1 MTALFDDAAMLIL
14 LTMIVPVI
22 GAVLIGLTGR
32 YPNLRE
38 AVSLLTGVALIT
50 LVLNLLQHVLDGRVA
65 EVTLIEVLPGIPLAF
80 EVERLGM
87 MFAIVASVLWTVN
100 TVYGIGYMR
109 GNNED
114 NQTRFF
120 ACFAIAIASTMGI
133 AFAGNLFTLF
143 VFYEILTLS
152 TYPLVTHKGTPEAQA
167 GGRRYMGLLMGTSI
181 GFLLVAIIWT
191 WALTGTLDFE
201 LGGIL
206 AGSVD
211 EGIVPILLALYMF
224 GIGKAALMPFHF
236 WLPAAMVAPTPVSA
250 FLHAVAVVK
259 AGVFS
264 VLKVVIY
271 VFGIDFLSTTGA
283 NTWLIWV
290 SAATILLASVVA
302 MTKDNLKARL
312 AYSTVGQLA
321 YVVLGAAMASSLGI
335 IGGSMQIAMHAMGK
349 ITLFMCA
356 GAIYVAA
363 HKTLVSELD
372 GLGPENALH
381 LCGLLHWN
389 TEHYWPAPDGRI
401 LEQMVPHA
409 RQCRSRRN
417 HADLRADAQLGFEC
431 GLSYSHRHPRLLRRH
446 RNLPVP
452 KQLRSSAAVSPD
464 ARSGSWWQNIEEA
477 PILCVIPLCLTA
489 FGCFVL
495 FFYVDPI
502 AAYLG
507 DMLAP
512 PEVLS
517 SPALPAAQ

>member
-1 MTALFDDAAMLIL
+1 MTGLLADPGSLIL
-14 LTMIVPVI
+14 ATLILPAI
-22 GAVLIGLTGR
+22 SAVLIGLTSR
-32 YPNLRE
+32 WPNLRE
-38 AVSLLTGVALIT
+38 AISLLTGVGLVA
-50 LVLNLLQHVLDGRVA
+50 LVLSLLQHVLDGGSASVSVL
-65 EVTLIEVLPGIPLAF
+65 EVMPGIPLAF
-80 EVERLGM
+80 EVERLGLL
-87 MFAIVASVLWTVN
+87 FAIVASGLWTVN

-114 NQTRFF
+114 NHTRFF
-120 ACFAIAIASTMGI
+120 VCFAVAIASTMGI

-181 GFLLVAIIWT
+181 GFLLVAIVWT
-191 WALTGTLDFE
+191 WALTGTLDFR

-264 VLKVVIY
+264 VLKVIVY
-271 VFGIDFLSTTGA
+271 VFGIDFLAVTGA

-290 SAATILLASVVA
+290 ASATILLASIVA

-335 IGGSMQIAMHAMGK
+335 IGGSIQIAMHAMGK

-372 GLGPENALH
+372 GLGRKMPFTFAAFFIGSISII
-381 LCGLLHWN
+381 GLPPTGGAWSKWFLMQGSVQSGDIVLLFVLMVSSILN
-389 TEHYWPAPDGRI
+389 VAYLIPIAIRGFFAGTEFSGAQAAPVG
-401 LEQMVPHA
+401 
-409 RQCRSRRN
+409 
-417 HADLRADAQLGFEC
+417 
-431 GLSYSHRHPRLLRRH
+431 
-446 RNLPVP
+446 
-452 KQLRSSAAVSPD
+452 AAVSPD
-464 ARSGSWWQNIEEA
+464 AKRGGFWSNIEEA
-477 PILCVIPLCLTA
+477 PLLCVLPLCLTA
-489 FGCFVL
+489 LGCFAL
-495 FFYVDPI
+495 FFFVDPI

-512 PEVLS
+512 PETLLTPNGGS
-517 SPALPAAQ
+517 ASP

>member
-1 MTALFDDAAMLIL
+1 MSALIENPGLTLL
-14 LTMIVPVI
+14 LTMIAPVI
-22 GAVLIGLTGR
+22 SAVLIVLTGR
-32 YPNLRE
+32 WPNVRE
-38 AVSLLTGVALIT
+38 AVSLLTGVGLIV
-50 LVLNLLQHVLDGRVA
+50 LVLSLLQNVLDGGVV
-65 EVTLIEVLPGIPLAF
+65 EVVLLEVMPGIPLAF
-80 EVERLGM
+80 EIERLGM
-87 MFAIVASVLWTVN
+87 MFAVVASVLWTVN

-114 NQTRFF
+114 NHTRFF
-120 ACFAIAIASTMGI
+120 ACFAVAIASTMGI

-191 WALTGTLDFE
+191 WAIAGTLDFE

-211 EGIVPILLALYMF
+211 EGILPILLALYMF

-264 VLKVVIY
+264 VLKVVVY
-271 VFGIDFLSTTGA
+271 VFGIDLLASTGA

-290 SAATILLASVVA
+290 SAATILLASVIA

-321 YVVLGAAMASSLGI
+321 YVVLGAAMASTLGI

-372 GLGPENALH
+372 GLGRKMPFTFAAFFIGTLSII
-381 LCGLLHWN
+381 GLPPTGGAWSKWFLMQGSVQSGDMILIFVLMLSSVLN
-389 TEHYWPAPDGRI
+389 VAYLIPIAIRGFFAGTEFAGAQPAPVG
-401 LEQMVPHA
+401 A
-409 RQCRSRRN
+409 T
-417 HADLRADAQLGFEC
+417 
-431 GLSYSHRHPRLLRRH
+431 
-446 RNLPVP
+446 
-452 KQLRSSAAVSPD
+452 VSPD
-464 ARSGSWWQNIEEA
+464 AQTGRWWQNIEEA

-489 FGCFVL
+489 LGCFVL

-502 AAYLG
+502 ATYLG

-512 PEVLS
+512 PEAVS
-517 SPALPAAQ
+517 APAIE

>member
-1 MTALFDDAAMLIL
+1 MTALFNDAATLIL

-32 YPNLRE
+32 FPNLRE

-372 GLGPENALH
+372 GLGRKMPFTFAAFFIGTLSII
-381 LCGLLHWN
+381 GLPPTGGSWSKWFLMQGSVEAGEMMLIFVLMLSSVLN
-389 TEHYWPAPDGRI
+389 VAYLIPIAIRGFFAGSEFAGVQAAPVG
-401 LEQMVPHA
+401 
-409 RQCRSRRN
+409 
-417 HADLRADAQLGFEC
+417 
-431 GLSYSHRHPRLLRRH
+431 
-446 RNLPVP
+446 
-452 KQLRSSAAVSPD
+452 AAVSPN
-464 ARSGSWWQNIEEA
+464 ARGGSWWQNIEEA

-502 AAYLG
+502 ATYLG

-517 SPALPAAQ
+517 SPALPPAE

>member
-1 MTALFDDAAMLIL
+1 MSGILQDPGTIIL
-14 LTMIVPVI
+14 LTMILPTI
-22 GAVLIGLTGR
+22 GAVLIGLTGKW
-32 YPNLRE
+32 PNLRE
-38 AVSLLTGVALIT
+38 AVSLLTGVVLIG
-50 LVLNLLQHVLDGRVA
+50 LVLTLLQHVLNGGEA
-65 EVTLIEVLPGIPLAF
+65 SIELLDVMPGIPLAF
-80 EVERLGM
+80 EIERLGM
-87 MFAIVASVLWTVN
+87 MFAVVASVLWTVN

-114 NQTRFF
+114 NHTRFF
-120 ACFAIAIASTMGI
+120 ACFAVAIGSTMGI
-133 AFAGNLFTLF
+133 AFAGNVFTLF

-167 GGRRYMGLLMGTSI
+167 GGRRYLGLLMGTSI
-181 GFLLVAIIWT
+181 GFFLVAIIWT
-191 WALTGTLDFE
+191 WAIAGTLDFE

-264 VLKVVIY
+264 VLKVVVY
-271 VFGIDFLSTTGA
+271 VFGVDFLAGTGA
-283 NTWLIWV
+283 NIWLIWV
-290 SAATILLASVVA
+290 ASATILLASIVA

-321 YVVLGAAMASSLGI
+321 YVVLGAAMATSLGI
-335 IGGSMQIAMHAMGK
+335 VGGAMQIAMHAMGK

-372 GLGPENALH
+372 GLGRKMPFTFAAFFIGSLSII
-381 LCGLLHWN
+381 GLPPTGGAWSKWFLMQGSVEAGDIILIFVLMLSSVLN
-389 TEHYWPAPDGRI
+389 VAYLIPIAIRGFFAGTEFAGAQPAPVG
-401 LEQMVPHA
+401 
-409 RQCRSRRN
+409 
-417 HADLRADAQLGFEC
+417 
-431 GLSYSHRHPRLLRRH
+431 
-446 RNLPVP
+446 
-452 KQLRSSAAVSPD
+452 AAVSPD
-464 ARSGSWWQNIEEA
+464 AKTGGWWQNIEEA

-489 FGCFVL
+489 LGCIVL
-495 FFYVDPI
+495 FFFVDPI
-502 AAYLG
+502 AAYLNE
-507 DMLAP
+507 MLVPVEAP
-512 PEVLS
+512 VL
-517 SPALPAAQ
+517 PDPTPTTE